1 MCSYDN
7 SFNACLHGKELMEV
21 KCAKALNPVNG
32 NDEREEVIIQ
42 IKDLPEGTEY
52 FHQVHLMPTVK
63 AQSTLRT
70 VISRS
75 ALTLMLRR
83 GLYLMFSLPH
93 KLLTLRQRQSNSYV
107 ALLTFNPSM
116 IEYTRITPPIILRTG

>member
-1 MCSYDN
+1 MCSYD

-21 KCAKALNPVNG
+21 KGAKAFNPVNG
-32 NDEREEVIIQ
+32 NDEREEVIIL

-52 FHQVHLMPTVK
+52 FDQVHLMPTVK

-83 GLYLMFSLPH
+83 GLYLKSSLPH

-116 IEYTRITPPIILRTG
+116 IEYTRITTPLILRTG